1 MPILPGNDA
10 LNIESTDPRRAVL
23 TLGLCFCAAIIEG
36 IDLQSMGIAASGIAA
51 EFHLSKED
59 LGTVLTASPL
69 GLFFGAFLG
78 GRAADAWGRR
88 AALISS
94 IIVFG
99 LFQLATPWA
108 PGFSGLVAI
117 RFLCGL
123 GLGGAFP
130 NLIALT
136 AEASGGR
143 NNILNVV
150 ITAAGMPTGGALA
163 ALIGFSGGPTGDWR
177 VIFYVGGIAPLVLAP
192 IMASLLP
199 ESSLFQRAR
208 NSAHE
213 RQGMSAALFASARIR
228 QTLLLW
234 VAFFCSAL
242 MLHLLLNWMPSLMVA
257 KGFTKPQSFVIQIVF
272 NLASAA
278 GSVAVAWIMQVR
290 PNRLLLLVCYAG
302 LADALFVIAALGHD
316 LVLVATTAG
325 VLGTCLIGAQF
336 TLYGL
341 TPTYYETMAR
351 GTGTG
356 ASVAAS
362 RLGSALGPL
371 LAGLLLGAGA
381 TATQV
386 LQSLLPI
393 TGVAA
398 LAALILMFLPR
409 PLEL

>member
-1 MPILPGNDA
+1 MRTPLDA
-10 LNIESTDPRRAVL
+10 TTAARSTL
-23 TLGLCFCAAIIEG
+23 TLALCFGAAIIEG
-36 IDLQSMGIAASGIAA
+36 IDLQSMGIAAGGIAA
-51 EFHLSKED
+51 EFHLSQKT

-78 GRAADAWGRR
+78 GRAADYWGRR
-88 AALISS
+88 TALIWSV
-94 IIVFG
+94 IVFG
-99 LFQLATPWA
+99 VFQLATPWA
-108 PGFSGLVAI
+108 PGYGGLVAI

-150 ITAAGMPTGGALA
+150 ITAAGMPTGGAVA
-163 ALIGFSGGPTGDWR
+163 SLIGFVGGPGGDWR
-177 VIFYVGGIAPLVLAP
+177 ILFYIGGIAPLVLAP
-192 IMASLLP
+192 IMALLLP
-199 ESSLFQRAR
+199 ESALFQHARSDAHAQLGIVRALFDRAR
-208 NSAHE
+208 V
-213 RQGMSAALFASARIR
+213 R

-234 VAFFCSAL
+234 VAFVCSAL

-257 KGFTKPQSFVIQIVF
+257 KGFSKPQAFLIQIVF

-278 GSVAVAWIMQVR
+278 GSVGVAWIMQVR
-290 PNRLLLLVCYAG
+290 PNRVLLLICYAG
-302 LADALFVIAALGHD
+302 LAAALLVIAALGQD
-316 LVLVATTAG
+316 LTLVAVTAG
-325 VLGTCLIGAQF
+325 ILGTCLIGAQF
-336 TLYGL
+336 VLYGL
-341 TPTYYETMAR
+341 VPTYYETMAR

-362 RLGSALGPL
+362 RLGSAMGPY
-371 LAGLLLGAGA
+371 LAGVLLGAGA

-398 LAALILMFLPR
+398 LAALVLMFLPR
-409 PLEL
+409 PTEL

>member
-1 MPILPGNDA
+1 MRTPIDA
-10 LNIESTDPRRAVL
+10 TTARRSAL
-23 TLGLCFCAAIIEG
+23 TLALCFCAAIIEG
-36 IDLQSMGIAASGIAA
+36 IDLQSMGIAAGAIAT
-51 EFHLSKED
+51 EFHLSKEA

-78 GRAADAWGRR
+78 GRAADFWGRR
-88 AALISS
+88 TALIVS

-99 LFQLATPWA
+99 VFQLATPWA
-108 PGFSGLVAI
+108 PGYAGLVAI

-150 ITAAGMPTGGALA
+150 ITAAGMPTGGAVA
-163 ALIGFSGGPTGDWR
+163 ALIAFSGGPSGDWR
-177 VIFYVGGIAPLVLAP
+177 VIFYVGGIAPLLLAP
-192 IMASLLP
+192 IMAVLLP
-199 ESSLFQRAR
+199 ESTLFQRAR
-208 NSAHE
+208 SSTHAKA
-213 RQGMSAALFASARIR
+213 GVFATLFDRTRVR

-234 VAFFCSAL
+234 VAFVCSAL

-257 KGFTKPQSFVIQIVF
+257 KGFTKTQAFLIQIVF
-272 NLASAA
+272 NLSSAV
-278 GSVAVAWIMQVR
+278 GSVAIAWIMQVR

-302 LADALFVIAALGHD
+302 LGAALLVIAALGQD
-316 LVLVATTAG
+316 LALGAATAG

-341 TPTYYETMAR
+341 VPTYYETMAR

-362 RLGSALGPL
+362 RLGSALGPF
-371 LAGLLLGAGA
+371 LAGQLLGAGA

-398 LAALILMFLPR
+398 LAALVLMFLPR
-409 PLEL
+409 PTEL

>member
-99 LFQLATPWA
+99 VFQLATPWA
-108 PGFSGLVAI
+108 PGYAGLVAI

-143 NNILNVV
+143 NNILYVV
-150 ITAAGMPTGGALA
+150 ITAAGMPTGGAVA
-163 ALIGFSGGPTGDWR
+163 ALIAFAGGPTGDWR
-177 VIFYVGGIAPLVLAP
+177 TVFYVGGISPLLLAP
-192 IMASLLP
+192 IMAMLLP

-208 NSAHE
+208 
-213 RQGMSAALFASARIR
+213 SAAHSKLGVIYTLFDRARVR

-234 VAFFCSAL
+234 TAFFCSAL
-242 MLHLLLNWMPSLMVA
+242 MLH
-257 KGFTKPQSFVIQIVF
+257 
-272 NLASAA
+272 
-278 GSVAVAWIMQVR
+278 
-290 PNRLLLLVCYAG
+290 
-302 LADALFVIAALGHD
+302 
-316 LVLVATTAG
+316 
-325 VLGTCLIGAQF
+325 
-336 TLYGL
+336 
-341 TPTYYETMAR
+341 
-351 GTGTG
+351 
-356 ASVAAS
+356 
-362 RLGSALGPL
+362 
-371 LAGLLLGAGA
+371 
-381 TATQV
+381 
-386 LQSLLPI
+386 
-393 TGVAA
+393 
-398 LAALILMFLPR
+398 
-409 PLEL
+409 

>member
-1 MPILPGNDA
+1 LAILHGNNV
-10 LNIESTDPRRAVL
+10 LNIESSSPRRAGL
-23 TLGLCFCAAIIEG
+23 TLALCFCAAITEG
-36 IDLQSMGIAASGIAA
+36 IDLQSMGIAAGGIAA
-51 EFHLSKED
+51 EFHLSKE
-59 LGTVLTASPL
+59 LGTVLAASPL

-78 GRAADAWGRR
+78 GRVADSWGRR
-88 AALISS
+88 NALIAS
-94 IIVFG
+94 IVAFG

-108 PGFSGLVAI
+108 PGFAGLVAI
-117 RFLCGL
+117 RFLCGV

-150 ITAAGMPTGGALA
+150 ITTAGMPLGGALA
-163 ALIGFSGGPTGDWR
+163 ALIAFAGGATGDWR
-177 VIFYVGGIAPLVLAP
+177 VIFYVGGIAPLALAP
-192 IMASLLP
+192 IMAMLLP
-199 ESSLFQRAR
+199 ESTLFQRAR
-208 NSAHE
+208 AMAHATPGVL
-213 RQGMSAALFASARIR
+213 RTLFDRARVR

-257 KGFTKPQSFVIQIVF
+257 KGFTRPQAFLIQLVF
-272 NLASAA
+272 NLCSAV
-278 GSVAVAWIMQVR
+278 GSIGVAWIMQVR
-290 PNRLLLLVCYAG
+290 PNRILLLLCYTG
-302 LADALFVIAALGHD
+302 LAIALYIISALGHD
-316 LVLVATTAG
+316 LVSAAVTTG

-356 ASVAAS
+356 AAVAAS
-362 RLGSALGPL
+362 RLGSVVGPL
-371 LAGLLLGAGA
+371 LAGQLLTAGA

-393 TGVAA
+393 TGMAA
-398 LAALILMFLPR
+398 LAALVLMFLPR
-409 PLEL
+409 RTEL

>member
-1 MPILPGNDA
+1 MSILPGNDA
-10 LNIESTDPRRAVL
+10 LNIDSTDTRRAVL
-23 TLGLCFCAAIIEG
+23 TLALCFCAALIEG

-51 EFHLSKED
+51 EFHLSKEN
-59 LGTVLTASPL
+59 LGAVLTASPL

-78 GRAADAWGRR
+78 GRAADSWGRR
-88 AALISS
+88 SALIAS

-117 RFLCGL
+117 RFLCGV

-150 ITAAGMPTGGALA
+150 ITAAGMPAGGALA
-163 ALIGFSGGPTGDWR
+163 AFIAFAGGPTGDWR

-192 IMASLLP
+192 IMAALLP

-208 NSAHE
+208 TRARE
-213 RQGMSAALFASARIR
+213 KLGVFATLFDSARVK

-257 KGFTKPQSFVIQIVF
+257 KGFTKPQAFLIQIVF

-290 PNRLLLLVCYAG
+290 PNRLLLLTCYAG
-302 LADALFVIAALGHD
+302 LAAALFIIAALGHD

-325 VLGTCLIGAQF
+325 VMGTCLIGAQF

-356 ASVAAS
+356 ASVAVS
-362 RLGSALGPL
+362 RLGSALGPF

-381 TATQV
+381 SATQV

-398 LAALILMFLPR
+398 LAASILMCLPR

>member
-1 MPILPGNDA
+1 M
-10 LNIESTDPRRAVL
+10 
-23 TLGLCFCAAIIEG
+23 
-36 IDLQSMGIAASGIAA
+36 
-51 EFHLSKED
+51 
-59 LGTVLTASPL
+59 
-69 GLFFGAFLG
+69 
-78 GRAADAWGRR
+78 
-88 AALISS
+88 
-94 IIVFG
+94 
-99 LFQLATPWA
+99 
-108 PGFSGLVAI
+108 VAI

-150 ITAAGMPTGGALA
+150 ITAAGMPAGGALA
-163 ALIGFSGGPTGDWR
+163 AFIAFAGGPTWDWR

-192 IMASLLP
+192 IMAALLP
-199 ESSLFQRAR
+199 ESTLFQTARSSARAKLGVLYTLFDRAR
-208 NSAHE
+208 V
-213 RQGMSAALFASARIR
+213 R

-257 KGFTKPQSFVIQIVF
+257 KGFTKPQSFLIQMVF
-272 NLASAA
+272 NIASAI
-278 GSVAVAWIMQVR
+278 GSVGVAWIMQVR
-290 PNRLLLLVCYAG
+290 PSRMLLLVCYAG
-302 LADALFVIAALGHD
+302 LAVALFIIAALGHD
-316 LVLVATTAG
+316 LVLVACTVG
-325 VLGTCLIGAQF
+325 VLGICLIGAQF
-336 TLYGL
+336 TLYGM
-341 TPTYYETMAR
+341 TPTYYETLTR

-362 RLGSALGPL
+362 RLGSAMGPY

>member
-1 MPILPGNDA
+1 MSILPGNDT
-10 LNIESTDPRRAVL
+10 LNIQSTDSRRARL
-23 TLGLCFCAAIIEG
+23 TLALCFCAAIIEG
-36 IDLQSMGIAASGIAA
+36 IDLQSMGIAASAIAA
-51 EFHLSKED
+51 EFHLPTQALRS
-59 LGTVLTASPL
+59 VLTASPL

-78 GRAADAWGRR
+78 GRAADYWGRR
-88 AALISS
+88 TALIAS
-94 IIVFG
+94 IVVFG
-99 LFQLATPWA
+99 VFQLATPWA
-108 PGFSGLVAI
+108 PGYSSMVAI

-150 ITAAGMPTGGALA
+150 ITAAGMPAGGALA
-163 ALIGFSGGPTGDWR
+163 AFIAFAGGPTGDWR

-192 IMASLLP
+192 IMAALLP
-199 ESSLFQRAR
+199 ESTLFQTARSSARAKLAVLHTLFDRAR
-208 NSAHE
+208 V
-213 RQGMSAALFASARIR
+213 R

-257 KGFTKPQSFVIQIVF
+257 KGFTKPQSFLIQMVF
-272 NLASAA
+272 NIASAI
-278 GSVAVAWIMQVR
+278 GSVGVAWIMQVR
-290 PNRLLLLVCYAG
+290 PSRVLLLVCYAG
-302 LADALFVIAALGHD
+302 LAVALFIIAALGHD
-316 LVLVATTAG
+316 LVLVACTVG
-325 VLGTCLIGAQF
+325 VLGICLIGAQF
-336 TLYGL
+336 TLYGM
-341 TPTYYETMAR
+341 TPTYYETLTR

-362 RLGSALGPL
+362 RLGSAMGPY

>member
-1 MPILPGNDA
+1 MSILPGNDA

-23 TLGLCFCAAIIEG
+23 TLVLCFCAAIIEG

-51 EFHLSKED
+51 EFHLPREH
-59 LGTVLTASPL
+59 LGAVLTASPL

-78 GRAADAWGRR
+78 GRAADYWGRR
-88 AALISS
+88 TALIAS
-94 IIVFG
+94 IVVFG
-99 LFQLATPWA
+99 LFQLATAWA

-150 ITAAGMPTGGALA
+150 ITAAGMPAGGALA
-163 ALIGFSGGPTGDWR
+163 GLIAFAGGPSADWR
-177 VIFYVGGIAPLVLAP
+177 VIFYVGGIAPLLLAP
-192 IMASLLP
+192 LMGALLP
-199 ESSLFQRAR
+199 ESSLFERAR
-208 NSAHE
+208 S
-213 RQGMSAALFASARIR
+213 SARAKPRVFSTLFDSSRVR

-257 KGFTKPQSFVIQIVF
+257 KGFTKPQSFLIQIVF
-272 NLASAA
+272 NLSSAA
-278 GSVAVAWIMQVR
+278 GSVAIAWIMQVR
-290 PNRLLLLVCYAG
+290 PNRWLLLACYAG
-302 LADALFVIAALGHD
+302 LAAALFIIAALGHD
-316 LVLVATTAG
+316 LALVASTAG
-325 VLGTCLIGAQF
+325 VLGICLIGAQF

-341 TPTYYETMAR
+341 TPSYYETMAR

-381 TATQV
+381 SATQV

-393 TGVAA
+393 TGAAA

-409 PLEL
+409 PREL

>member
-1 MPILPGNDA
+1 M
-10 LNIESTDPRRAVL
+10 L
-23 TLGLCFCAAIIEG
+23 TLALCFCAAIIEG

-51 EFHLSKED
+51 ELHLSKEN
-59 LGTVLTASPL
+59 LGAVLTASPL

-78 GRAADAWGRR
+78 GRAADSWGRR
-88 AALISS
+88 TALIAS
-94 IIVFG
+94 IVVFG

-108 PGFSGLVAI
+108 PGFAVLVAI

-150 ITAAGMPTGGALA
+150 ITAAGMPAGGALA
-163 ALIGFSGGPTGDWR
+163 ALIAFAGGPTGDWR
-177 VIFYVGGIAPLVLAP
+177 VIFYVGGIAPLLLAP
-192 IMASLLP
+192 IMAVLLP

-208 NSAHE
+208 TGA
-213 RQGMSAALFASARIR
+213 QVKPGVFATLFAASRVR

-257 KGFTKPQSFVIQIVF
+257 KGFTKPESFLIQIVF
-272 NLASAA
+272 NVAAAA

-302 LADALFVIAALGHD
+302 LAAALFIIAALGHD
-316 LVLVATTAG
+316 LVLVAMTAG

-341 TPTYYETMAR
+341 TPSYYETMAR

>member
-1 MPILPGNDA
+1 MSILPGNEA
-10 LNIESTDPRRAVL
+10 LNIESTDPRRALL
-23 TLGLCFCAAIIEG
+23 TLALCFCAAIIEG

-51 EFHLSKED
+51 EFHLAKEN

-88 AALISS
+88 AALIAS
-94 IIVFG
+94 IVVFG

-108 PGFSGLVAI
+108 PGFSGLVVI

-150 ITAAGMPTGGALA
+150 ITAAGMPAGGALA
-163 ALIGFSGGPTGDWR
+163 ALIGFAGGPTGDWR
-177 VIFYVGGIAPLVLAP
+177 IIFYVGGITPLVLAP
-192 IMASLLP
+192 IMWALLP

-208 NSAHE
+208 SSA
-213 RQGMSAALFASARIR
+213 SAKLSVFATLFDSARIR

-257 KGFTKPQSFVIQIVF
+257 KGFTKPQSFLIQIVF

-302 LADALFVIAALGHD
+302 LAAALFIIAALGHD
-316 LVLVATTAG
+316 LVLVAATAG

-341 TPTYYETMAR
+341 TPSYYETMTR

-362 RLGSALGPL
+362 RLGSALGPF
-371 LAGLLLGAGA
+371 LAGLLLSAGA

>member
-1 MPILPGNDA
+1 MPSPTHATTPQRSG
-10 LNIESTDPRRAVL
+10 L
-23 TLGLCFCAAIIEG
+23 TLALCFCAAIIEG
-36 IDLQSMGIAASGIAA
+36 IDLQSMGIAASAIAT
-51 EFHLSKED
+51 EFHLSKEA

-78 GRAADAWGRR
+78 GRAADFWGRR
-88 AALISS
+88 TALIIS
-94 IIVFG
+94 IFVFG
-99 LFQLATPWA
+99 VFQLATPWA
-108 PGFSGLVAI
+108 PGFGGLVAI

-163 ALIGFSGGPTGDWR
+163 ALIAFSGGPTGDWR
-177 VIFYVGGIAPLVLAP
+177 TIFYVGGISPLLLAP
-192 IMASLLP
+192 IMAFLLP

-208 NSAHE
+208 RAVQSSKLGVLH
-213 RQGMSAALFASARIR
+213 ALFDRARVR

-257 KGFTKPQSFVIQIVF
+257 KGFTKPQAFQIQMVF
-272 NLASAA
+272 NLCSAV
-278 GSVAVAWIMQVR
+278 GSVGVAWIMQVR
-290 PNRLLLLVCYAG
+290 PNRSLLFVCYAG
-302 LADALFVIAALGHD
+302 LAAALLIIAALGHD
-316 LVLVATTAG
+316 LVLVAATSG
-325 VLGTCLIGAQF
+325 VLGTCLIGASF

-341 TPTYYETMAR
+341 TPTYYETRIR

-356 ASVAAS
+356 AAVAAS
-362 RLGSALGPL
+362 RLGSALGPF
-371 LAGLLLGAGA
+371 LAGQLLGAGA

-393 TGVAA
+393 TAIAA
-398 LAALILMFLPR
+398 LAALVLMFLPR
-409 PLEL
+409 PQEL